1 MTNSQ
6 NTPLPVAIT
15 MGDPSGVGAEV
26 IVKALAQY
34 DEATRKKIIVIGD
47 RAILDR
53 ASKVCGVTVP
63 FHDWQQPAKQGS
75 TALCQ
80 ITVPNLPDDFGVLS
94 PACGEASF
102 RYIEQAVRMVQ
113 SGDTA
118 GIVTAPINKEAL
130 NSAGHHYDGHTGM
143 LAALTKAES
152 SFMLLSS
159 ARLKVIHVS
168 THVSLSEAINRA
180 KTQRVLEVIR
190 AGHNHLKR
198 LGYDSPRIAVAGI
211 NPHCGE
217 SGLFGTE
224 DEEQLVP
231 AVAQARAEGM
241 NVSGPIPADTVY
253 YRAYNDSF
261 DLVIAQYHDQG
272 HIAIKLVAFD
282 TAVNVS
288 LGLPIDRTSVDHG
301 TAFDIAGTGKANHGN
316 LLEAV
321 AYALKLA
328 ETNTL
333 AGSS

>member
-1 MTNSQ
+1 MPNQTA
-6 NTPLPVAIT
+6 TPLPVAIT

-34 DEATRKKIIVIGD
+34 DEDTRKKIVVVGD
-47 RAILDR
+47 RAVLDR
-53 ASKVCGVTVP
+53 ASKVYGVQVS
-63 FHDWQQPAKQGS
+63 FHDWTQPGNVGS

-80 ITVPNLPDDFGVLS
+80 ITVPDLPNEFGVLS

-102 RYIEQAVRMVQ
+102 RFIEQAVHMTQ
-113 SGDTA
+113 AGKTA

-143 LAALTKAES
+143 LAALTNADS
-152 SFMLLSS
+152 SFMLLASE
-159 ARLKVIHVS
+159 RLKVIHVS
-168 THVSLSEAINRA
+168 THVSLNEAINRA
-180 KTQRVLEVIR
+180 KTQRVLETIR
-190 AGHNHLKR
+190 AGHEHLKR
-198 LGYDSPRIAVAGI
+198 LGYKSPRIAVAGI

-224 DEEQLVP
+224 DTDQLVP

-241 NVSGPIPADTVY
+241 DVQGPIPADTVY
-253 YRAYNDSF
+253 YRAYNGSF

-301 TAFDIAGTGKANHGN
+301 TAFDIAGTGIANHEN

-321 AYALKLA
+321 AYALRLA
-328 ETNTL
+328 D
-333 AGSS
+333 SKS